1 MQYDLEIK
9 PNQDLK
15 PKEIGLLQGRDF
27 QNKRK
32 IIGPSIYLLC
42 PKLPRCAKMIQDKN
56 QPNCAM
62 WWAYIF
68 NLQFLDQVF
77 VTLARQ
83 AIRAKFAY
91 PSRMRWNYFWS
102 FIFFFYT
109 FGFFSTYVSCQTW
122 RDITSMG
129 FNSAQMNCPNPW

>member
-1 MQYDLEIK
+1 MLDISRSIVIGRFVIIVQCKYLQYDLEIK
-9 PNQDLK
+9 QNQDLK

-62 WWAYIF
+62 
-68 NLQFLDQVF
+68 
-77 VTLARQ
+77 
-83 AIRAKFAY
+83 
-91 PSRMRWNYFWS
+91 
-102 FIFFFYT
+102 
-109 FGFFSTYVSCQTW
+109 
-122 RDITSMG
+122 
-129 FNSAQMNCPNPW
+129 